1 MKKNIVGHMTVPR
14 EGATGRIKRWG
25 LIPKLICLLLALAV
39 WLLIVNVT
47 EQKTSKPHT
56 PLFEMTETA
65 EQE

>member
-1 MKKNIVGHMTVPR
+1 MKKNIVGHMAVPR
-14 EGATGRIKRWG
+14 AGATGRIKRWG

-47 EQKTSKPHT
+47 KQKTSRPHT